1 MMANLV
7 GIESFL
13 EKVAGADL
21 MKTLLENWTE
31 IAGVWTE
38 IAEVWLEIWTETA

>member
-1 MMANLV
+1 MANLV

-21 MKTLLENWTE
+21 MKTLLENWMETVY
-31 IAGVWTE
+31 VWME